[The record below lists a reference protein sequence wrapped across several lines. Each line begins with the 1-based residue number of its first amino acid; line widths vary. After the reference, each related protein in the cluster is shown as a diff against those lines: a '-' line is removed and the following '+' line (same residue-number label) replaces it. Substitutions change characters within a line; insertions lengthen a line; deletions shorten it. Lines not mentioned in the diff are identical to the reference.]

1 MKHFVPLALA
11 LSLLLPAVTLASD
24 FDGRPAEDA
33 LPLPAFPGA
42 EGYGALARGG
52 RGGRVIEVTN
62 LNDSGPGS
70 LRAAVN
76 ASGPRIVVFRVGG
89 TIELKSDIIIRGED
103 QAYLTIA
110 GQTAP
115 GGGILLKKYG
125 LLLINTHDIVV
136 RHIRVRPG
144 WYGLPDPRGEGISET
159 LGSFGYGRTGILVWG
174 QAGRRDRQL
183 QRV

>member
-1 MKHFVPLALA
+1 MMKRSVPLALA
-11 LSLLLPAVTLASD
+11 LSLLLLPVTLTSGFA
-24 FDGRPAEDA
+24 GPPAADP

-115 GGGILLKKYG
+115 GGGILLKNYG
-125 LLLINTHDIVV
+125 LHIMDTHDIVV
-136 RHIRVRPG
+136 RYIRIRPG
-144 WYGLPDPRGEGISET
+144 QWAFQDRWVY
-159 LGSFGYGRTGILVWG
+159 GILVYG
-174 QAGRRDRQL
+174 Y
-183 QRV
+183 QREV